1 MTVAATPATAARR
14 RPGWLVPLIAI
25 LVVVAAL
32 QLPDRSSRLT
42 LPGMALPLPLELPV
56 LLLLV
61 AIAAWLPRALRT
73 VLTAAIGLVLT
84 LVVTSKL
91 ADIGSRTAFGRP
103 FDVVL
108 DLPLLGAG
116 WNLLSG
122 SVGQAGAAAAF
133 VAAGV
138 ALVLLGLLFVW
149 AVGRL
154 GAAAARWPVRTAVLA
169 GLGLAFGGAAMVA
182 TPQGQPPLA
191 DFAASRF
198 AATHVAASLRSLDD
212 IAEFDAAAAIDP
224 VVGLPDDVLLNA
236 PALAGKDVLVV
247 FVESY
252 GSSALEDP
260 RYAPGVGAALDRA
273 GQRLADAGLG
283 VTSGYVVSPTVGGQS
298 WLAHGTLLS
307 GLRVDNQRRYD
318 RMIGSSRGTLN
329 RDFRRAGWR
338 TVAVMPAITMD
349 WPESAY
355 FGYDAIYD
363 SDGLQYR
370 GKPFNWVTMPDQY
383 TLAAF
388 DRFERTPGPRQ
399 PVMAE
404 IALISSHAPWTPIP
418 TLVGWDAVGD
428 GTVFDAM
435 ATSGDPP
442 DVVWRDT
449 ERVRLQYRL
458 SIEYAVET
466 VAAYL
471 ADKGGR
477 DLVAVVV
484 GDHQPAPLITG
495 EDAGRRVPMHII
507 AADPAV
513 HAALADWNWRPGL
526 LPDPAAEPLPME
538 DFRARLVA
546 TFSEAP

>member
-1 MTVAATPATAARR
+1 MTAGAPAAARR
-14 RPGWLVPLIAI
+14 RVGWLGPMIAVI
-25 LVVVAAL
+25 AVLAAL

-42 LPGMALPLPLELPV
+42 LPGMALPLPLELPAL

-61 AIAAWLPRALRT
+61 AAAWLPRALRT
-73 VLTAAIGLVLT
+73 MVTAAAGLVLT
-84 LVVTSKL
+84 LVVTAKL

-103 FDVVL
+103 FEVVL

-122 SVGQAGAAAAF
+122 SVGRAGAAAAF
-133 VAAGV
+133 AAAGV
-138 ALVLLGLLFVW
+138 ALVLLGALFVW

-154 GAAAARWPVRTAVLA
+154 GAAAARWPVRTALLA
-169 GLGLAFGGAAMVA
+169 GLGLALGGAAQVA
-182 TPQGQPPLA
+182 TPQGQPPRA
-191 DFAASRF
+191 DFAATRF
-198 AATHVAASLRSLDD
+198 AATHVTASLRSLDD
-212 IAEFDAAAAIDP
+212 ITEFDAAAAIDP
-224 VVGLPDDVLLNA
+224 VMGLPDEALLNA

-260 RYAPGVGAALDRA
+260 RYAPAVTAALGRA
-273 GQRLADAGLG
+273 AERLESAGLG
-283 VTSGYVVSPTVGGQS
+283 VTSGYLVSPTVGGQS
-298 WLAHGTLLS
+298 WLAHGALLA

-318 RMIGSSRGTLN
+318 RLIGSSRGTLN

-349 WPESAY
+349 WPESAF

-363 SDGLQYR
+363 SEGLAYR

-388 DRFERTPGPRQ
+388 DRFERPPGPRR

-418 TLVGWDAVGD
+418 TLVDWDDVGD
-428 GTVFDAM
+428 GSVFNDM
-435 ATSGDPP
+435 ASSGDPP
-442 DVVWRDT
+442 DVVWRDS

-471 ADKGGR
+471 ADKGGP
-477 DLVAVVV
+477 DLVAFVV

-495 EDAGRRVPMHII
+495 DDAGRRVPMHVI

-513 HAALADWNWRPGL
+513 HAALSRWNWQAGL

-538 DFRARLVA
+538 DFRARLVR
-546 TFSEAP
+546 TFSDAP